1 MIAFDFD
8 GEKYRS
14 ASSHQR
20 EWGTQV
26 ISELRLSGNERILDL
41 GCGDGSLTRKL
52 ADCVPQGRVVGID
65 ASWGMIETAKK
76 LEPEKENLFFRLMD
90 IECLN
95 FEYQFDLIF
104 SNATLQWVKDH
115 KRMLQRVYMRL
126 RPGGVLRFN
135 FAGEGNCAA
144 LVRAIRETMTEDQFE
159 VWFNGFDWPWYFP
172 TLEEY
177 RGLVAGYEFQDVRIW
192 DENADRN
199 FATAGEMIAWID
211 QPCLVPFL
219 KILPDH
225 LKTLFRNRVVEK
237 MILRTRQN
245 DGTFFETFRRI
256 NVFARK

>member
-8 GEKYRS
+8 GEKYRA
-14 ASSHQR
+14 ASGHQK

-26 ISELRLSGNERILDL
+26 ISELQLSGNERILDL
-41 GCGDGSLTRKL
+41 GCGDGTLTQKL
-52 ADCVPQGRVVGID
+52 AECVPHGRVVGID

-76 LEPEKENLFFRLMD
+76 LEQNRENLCFRLMD

-95 FEYQFDLIF
+95 FEYQFDLVF

-115 KRMLQRVYMRL
+115 KRMLQRVYLRL
-126 RPGGVLRFN
+126 RPNGVLRFN
-135 FAGEGNCAA
+135 FAGAGNCEY
-144 LVRAIRETMTEDQFE
+144 LVTAIRETMAEDHFA
-159 VWFNGFDWPWYFP
+159 VWFSNFDWPWYFP

-177 RGLVAGYEFQDVRIW
+177 QSLLSIFEFQDLRLW

-199 FATAGEMIAWID
+199 FPSAKELIGWID

-219 KILPDH
+219 AILPEH
-225 LKTLFRNRVVEK
+225 LKKLFRNRTVEK

-245 DGTFFETFRRI
+245 DGTYFETFRRI